1 VVYDVHHKTRSRLG
15 STASLVWKGMKILVI
30 TAYDPAALGLPVVV
44 VDKHFELVIDPI
56 VGGNVASLAGH

>member
-1 VVYDVHHKTRSRLG
+1 
-15 STASLVWKGMKILVI
+15 MKILVI